1 MNKDAEILNCL
12 LNKIGVKGFSFIYED
27 NYLSIRIPRSNDM
40 IEYYY
45 FDYCLVG
52 TWLNL
57 NDFFNNNSLRDT
69 WSIEHIIN
77 CVLETRN
84 ADNNLSYSADYL
96 NINNTGLDF
105 LRCLTD
111 SGSLDELKLRL
122 QIMGYDI

>member
-1 MNKDAEILNCL
+1 MNKDAEILNGL
-12 LNKIGVKGFSFIYED
+12 LNRAGVKGFSFIYED

-45 FDYCLVG
+45 FDYCLIG

-57 NDFFNNNSLRDT
+57 NDLFNDNSDI

-77 CVLETRN
+77 CVLETHN

-96 NINNTGLDF
+96 NINNTGIYF
-105 LRCLTD
+105 LRCLAD
-111 SGSLDELKLRL
+111 SCSMEELELKLAI
-122 QIMGYDI
+122 QGY